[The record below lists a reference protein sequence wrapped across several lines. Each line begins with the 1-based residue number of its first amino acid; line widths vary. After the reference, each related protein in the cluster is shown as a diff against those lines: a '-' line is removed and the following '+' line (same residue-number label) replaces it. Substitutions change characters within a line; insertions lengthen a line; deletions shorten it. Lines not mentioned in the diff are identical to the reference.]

1 MKNLSLASLLFF
13 ATTVTTLS
21 HAQTPPPAKAFHY
34 STIDALLAGAYEGEL
49 TVDELK
55 LKGDFGI
62 GTFNRVDGEM
72 IVLDGE
78 VFQFKADGSVVK
90 ASGTQLTPFAVVTRF
105 NTDFRYDISKETSM
119 KELEDMLDQRLDNKN
134 LFYAIRVEGDFKQ
147 LTTRAIAPQDKPY
160 KPLAEVTKTQTLF
173 NYTNTK
179 GVLVGFRSPGFAKGF
194 NVPGYH
200 WHYLSN
206 DHKAGGHVLALS
218 LSHGAIKVGAVS
230 DIEIKLPTNDQ
241 FATTNQTLDRSKELK
256 AVEGLRKD

>member
-1 MKNLSLASLLFF
+1 MNMKNLSLASLLIL
-13 ATTVTTLS
+13 ATTLS
-21 HAQTPPPAKAFHY
+21 HAQKPLEHKAFQY
-34 STIDALLAGAYEGEL
+34 ATIDALLAGAYEGEL

-55 LKGDFGI
+55 RKGDFGI

-78 VFQFKADGSVVK
+78 VFQFKADGTVAK
-90 ASGTQLTPFAVVTRF
+90 ASGKQLTPFAVVTKF
-105 NTDFRYDISKETSM
+105 NTDYRYEVSKETSM
-119 KELEDMLDQRLDNKN
+119 KELEEMLDQRLENKN
-134 LFYAIRVEGDFKQ
+134 LFYAIRVEAEFKE
-147 LTTRAIAPQDKPY
+147 LTTRAISPQDKPY

-173 NYTNTK
+173 NFSNTR
-179 GVLVGFRSPGFAKGF
+179 GVLVAFRSPAFSKGF

-218 LSHGAIKVGAVS
+218 LSQAVIKVGAVS
-230 DIEIKLPTNDQ
+230 DIEIKLPTNNM
-241 FATTNQTLDRSKELK
+241 FANTNQAIDRSTELK